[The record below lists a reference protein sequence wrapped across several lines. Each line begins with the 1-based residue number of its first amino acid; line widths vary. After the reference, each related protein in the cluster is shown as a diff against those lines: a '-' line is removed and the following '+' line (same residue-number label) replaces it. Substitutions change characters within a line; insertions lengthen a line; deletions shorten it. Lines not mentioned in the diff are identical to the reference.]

1 MSEMLAIG
9 LSQYPIPDATTSVS
23 RGGWVDYGDD
33 NCYPDWLTELYK
45 GSGVHNAICNGIA
58 QMAYGKGVVSV
69 ETDLAKRGE
78 IEAALRKMN
87 SRESGSDVIKKSFRD
102 LKIYGRCYWQVIMT
116 ADGKQIAEIHHI
128 PFAWVR
134 AGEKDESGEIR
145 EWYVSRDWM
154 QYRRKDYKPY
164 SKPSWNRGVM
174 SGIMPITLFG
184 EDHAYYPS
192 PDYIGSLNWIAVDM
206 EVSKFHLN
214 AINNQ
219 FAPSYHIHHSNGVP
233 TQRERQEMKR
243 EYERELAGPE
253 NAGGIVMTFSEGD
266 DRKTEFN
273 SLAPSQLDK
282 QYTFISE
289 EASKKIMIGH
299 RVTTPALFGIR
310 DGAGLGNNAEELETG
325 MKFLTQNVLEGYR
338 QTVTQALENVFG
350 SEFIVVTEEQV
361 DGEVQDTATLEAQAA
376 LKGSVGGV
384 GGVISIL
391 QSVAAEEMDKASAVV
406 ILQELYGFERSV
418 AEKTVFGEVLT
429 PEAGQEVE
437 MSSCGHHH
445 HLSAED
451 DQLILPEGKDDE
463 LIAQLAQIA
472 IDKAQFEENWNL
484 IDEEIIE
491 GEPCDDR
498 FVTRQYS
505 FAIDS
510 KPDQSSSLDSGFY
523 RVRYEYVTAGSE
535 PDVID
540 TTRTFC
546 RSMMTTHKGRIFRKE
561 DINQMSFRGE
571 NKEFGQYSIFKF
583 KGSYNC
589 RHRWKRLVYF
599 LKRVPAG
606 QSVTVNGKTYKGGQ
620 YLPADRMSHFRVL
633 PNKGGYPNPL
643 NDSQAIRRNP
653 KVKR

>member
-9 LSQYPIPDATTSVS
+9 LSQYPVPDATTSVS

-58 QMAYGKGVVSV
+58 QMAYGQGVVSL

-78 IEAALRKMN
+78 IEAALRNMN
-87 SRESGSDVIKKSFRD
+87 SRESGSDIIKKSLRD

-116 ADGKQIAEIHHI
+116 TDGEQIAEIHHI
-128 PFAWVR
+128 PFSWVR
-134 AGEKDESGEIR
+134 AGEKDDSGEIR

-164 SKPSWNRGVM
+164 SKPSWNRGVL
-174 SGIMPITLFG
+174 SGILPISLFG

-233 TQRERQEMKR
+233 TQREREQMKR

-325 MKFLTQNVLEGYR
+325 MKFLNQNVLEGYR
-338 QTVTQALENVFG
+338 QTITRALEDVFG
-350 SEFIVVTEEQV
+350 SEFAILSEQEV
-361 DGEVQDTATLEAQAA
+361 EDQVSSEQGED
-376 LKGSVGGV
+376 
-384 GGVISIL
+384 
-391 QSVAAEEMDKASAVV
+391 
-406 ILQELYGFERSV
+406 
-418 AEKTVFGEVLT
+418 
-429 PEAGQEVE
+429 VE

-463 LIAQLAQIA
+463 LLAQLAQIA

-510 KPDQSSSLDSGFY
+510 KPNQSSSLDTGFY
-523 RVRYEYVTAGSE
+523 RVRYEYVTAGNQ

-546 RSMMTTHKGRIFRKE
+546 KSMMTTHKGRIFRKE

-571 NKEFGQYSIFKF
+571 NKQFGKYSIFQF

-606 QSVTVNGKTYKGGQ
+606 QSVTINGKTYKGGQ

-643 NDSQAIRRNP
+643 NDSQATRRNP
-653 KVKR
+653 KVKK